1 MSASNSR
8 LNFLPKYYEHNF
20 FSFFFLEMATDTDDI
35 VQVWSHSTNQINA
48 NKTVTLNFKSQWIF
62 NWNFFPMNL
71 IKNWSDQATVYRL
84 FTLCCPINSLWKSQ
98 SLFKSDLPFNLHI
111 LIFASTKE
119 KANRLISNSRNKN
132 WFFSDIH
139 ILIHWQCLPKGH
151 FYSRVYFFCTPRPQ
165 TICFQ
170 CHARNHGQT
179 KWHHWL

>member
-8 LNFLPKYYEHNF
+8 LNFYQNITKRNF
-20 FSFFFLEMATDTDDI
+20 FSFFFLEMATDTDGI

-111 LIFASTKE
+111 LIINSTKE
-119 KANRLISNSRNKN
+119 KQTG
-132 WFFSDIH
+132 WFQIQGIKIDSLVTYIYLSLDNVFPRGTFIQEYIFSAPPAPNP
-139 ILIHWQCLPKGH
+139 LVFNVMPE
-151 FYSRVYFFCTPRPQ
+151 
-165 TICFQ
+165 
-170 CHARNHGQT
+170 NHEQT

>member
-1 MSASNSR
+1 
-8 LNFLPKYYEHNF
+8 
-20 FSFFFLEMATDTDDI
+20 MATDTDDI

-111 LIFASTKE
+111 LIINSTKD
-119 KANRLISNSRNKN
+119 KANRLISNSRNKIDSSVTYIHLSLDN
-132 WFFSDIH
+132 VFPRGTFIQEYIFSAPPAPNP
-139 ILIHWQCLPKGH
+139 LVFNVMPE
-151 FYSRVYFFCTPRPQ
+151 
-165 TICFQ
+165 
-170 CHARNHGQT
+170 NHEQT

>member
-1 MSASNSR
+1 
-8 LNFLPKYYEHNF
+8 
-20 FSFFFLEMATDTDDI
+20 MATDTDDI

-111 LIFASTKE
+111 LIINSTKD

-139 ILIHWQCLPKGH
+139 ILIPWQCLPKGH
-151 FYSRVYFFCTPRPQ
+151 FYSRVYFFCTPSPQ
-165 TICFQ
+165 PTCFQ
-170 CHARNHGQT
+170 CHAGKSRTDKVASLVIMTLRLDWN
-179 KWHHWL
+179 